1 MYGGGRVGLM
11 GVVADAALAAGGEV
25 VGIIPSALDEREVAH
40 QSLSELHVVETM
52 HERKALMAE
61 RSDAFLALPG
71 GFGTLEEFFEAVTWL
86 QLGYHTKPSGLLDVE
101 GYFAPLLAW
110 MERAVRDGFVRASDR
125 ARVLSGTDV
134 DVLLDGLLPG

>member
-1 MYGGGRVGLM
+1 M

-40 QSLSELHVVETM
+40 QSLSELHIVETM

-86 QLGYHTKPSGLLDVE
+86 QLGYHRKPSGLLDVE

-125 ARVLSGTDV
+125 ERVLSGTDV

>member
-1 MYGGGRVGLM
+1 M

-25 VGIIPSALDEREVAH
+25 VGLIPSALDEREVAH
-40 QSLSELHVVETM
+40 QSLSELHIVETM

-86 QLGYHTKPSGLLDVE
+86 QLGYHRKPSGLLDVE

-125 ARVLSGTDV
+125 ERVLSGTDV

>member
-1 MYGGGRVGLM
+1 M

-40 QSLSELHVVETM
+40 QSLSELHIVETM

-86 QLGYHTKPSGLLDVE
+86 QLGYHRKPSGLLDVE

-110 MERAVRDGFVRASDR
+110 MERAVDDGFVRASDR